1 MIFTKLDKNEKNN
14 KQFLNVINTYLV
26 KKDLSSVKQLL
37 SSITDFTNDAYFLS
51 QHRTNF
57 LTSGYCVEMFGIAED
72 IVNTMKNMV
81 FSGNV
86 KVNIEQKNV
95 VKMLEQLTY
104 KQEFYNVLKEAYKQA
119 VTSVD
124 AKSYVLIMSN
134 EVFDEMTNEKL
145 REDFKNFI
153 VLKSYEVEED
163 GNNYSWVFYK
173 DKDYIDDKGLVE
185 NKPHKFVYQFNVIN
199 KDLTELTIKGYLP
212 NKAEM
217 EAQDILETLNIDTL
231 TRTFS
236 YKPIIKLDIVDT
248 LLPNI
253 LPIESALAEALYF
266 QREDLPNSQTQ
277 TYTPENFLYHA
288 TDSKSNYSEGYK
300 DKYKTKHTV
309 RGGGLDAQK
318 IEVVE
323 GASAIATIERNIA
336 LNVLRATLDAKIS
349 PVSLGY
355 NLVDRLGTNTDV
367 GEAKERVSIRLREN
381 HVEIVKLF
389 TATLTST
396 YLYVHGKDVPEE
408 KITVI
413 FDPYITPSTETMTN
427 VLAKQVQ
434 FGIKS
439 RKQAIKDLNKDE
451 LSDEEIEEEVNEVLK
466 ASTQV
471 DYNVKQQLDNEKDN
485 NLKVNNVL
493 KSSGIEE

>member
-1 MIFTKLDKNEKNN
+1 MILTTLDKNEKKN
-14 KQFLNVINTYLV
+14 KKFLNVVNTYLV
-26 KKDLSSVKQLL
+26 KKDLSSIKQLL
-37 SSITDFTNDAYFLS
+37 YNITQFTDDAYFLG

-57 LTSGYCVEMFGIAED
+57 LTSAYCTEMFGIAED

-86 KVNIEQKNV
+86 KVNVEQKNV
-95 VKMLEQLTY
+95 LKMLEQLVY

-124 AKSYVLIMSN
+124 AKSYVLVMSN
-134 EVFDEMTNEKL
+134 EVFDEITNEKL
-145 REDFKNFI
+145 REDFNNFI

-163 GNNYSWVFYK
+163 GNTYKWEFYK
-173 DKDYIDDKGLVE
+173 DIESTDEKGDIST
-185 NKPHKFVYQFNVIN
+185 KPHKFVYEFEVES
-199 KDLTELTIKGYLP
+199 KTSTKLTIKGYQP
-212 NKAEM
+212 NNAEM
-217 EAQDILETLNIDTL
+217 KPEDVKMALDIDTL
-231 TRTFS
+231 ERYFG
-236 YKPIIKLDIVDT
+236 YKPIVKLDILDS

-277 TYTPENFLYHA
+277 TYTPENFLYQV
-288 TDSKSNYSEGYK
+288 TNSNSNYSEGYK

-323 GASAIATIERNIA
+323 GASAIGTIERNMA
-336 LNVLRATLDAKIS
+336 LNVLRATLDAKMS
-349 PVSLGY
+349 PVSLGHS
-355 NLVDRLGTNTDV
+355 LVDRLGNNTDV
-367 GEAKERVSIRLREN
+367 GEMKERISIRLREN

-389 TATLTST
+389 TADLTST
-396 YLYVHGKDVPEE
+396 YLTVHGKDIPEE
-408 KITVI
+408 KISVV
-413 FDPYITPSTETMTN
+413 FDPYITPSMETMTN

-439 RKQAIKDLNKDE
+439 RKQAVKELNKDE
-451 LSDEEIEEEVNEVLK
+451 LSEQELEDELNEVLK

-471 DYNVKQQLDNEKDN
+471 DYNVKQQMEKE
-485 NLKVNNVL
+485 LPVNNVL
-493 KSSGIEE
+493 KSSGIKD